1 MTTFYFSH
9 PVFLQ
14 HDTGPEHPEC
24 AARLEAI
31 EQALAHPD
39 FAGLQRRTPRKGT
52 VEDVQL
58 IHTEAHIQRILA
70 AIPGEERAWLDQ
82 DTVVSKASGEAA
94 LYAVGAV
101 CDAVD
106 AVFAHDRSNAFCAI
120 RPPGHH
126 AEPDHAMGFCLFNN
140 VAIAAAYA
148 RQQHGIRKVAIVDFD
163 VHHGNG
169 TQAAFYAEPEVL
181 YTSIHQF
188 PCYPGSG
195 SKEETGVG
203 NIVNVPLGAGWPSF
217 VVKGALLD
225 KVFPAVARFEPELI
239 LISAG
244 FDAHRDDPLAE
255 MELDEGDFAWMTA
268 ELVKLA
274 ARHAG
279 GRLVSVLEG
288 GYDLDALG
296 RSVAAHVRTL
306 MMAR

>member
-9 PVFLQ
+9 PIFLQ
-14 HDTGPEHPEC
+14 HDTGKDHPESP
-24 AARLEAI
+24 ARLEAI

-39 FAGLQRRTPRKGT
+39 FADLERRTPQKGT
-52 VEDVQL
+52 LEELRL
-58 IHTEAHIQRILA
+58 IHTEAHIQRVIKT
-70 AIPGEERAWLDQ
+70 IPTEGLDWLDE
-82 DTVVSKASGEAA
+82 DTVVSPHSFEAA

-106 AVFAHDRSNAFCAI
+106 AVFAHDRVNAFCAV

-126 AEPDHAMGFCLFNN
+126 AEPDQSMGFCLFNN

-148 RQQHGIRKVAIVDFD
+148 RKRHGIQKVAIVDFD

-169 TQAAFYAEPEVL
+169 TQAAFYAEPGVL
-181 YTSIHQF
+181 YASTHQF
-188 PCYPGSG
+188 PWYPGTG

-217 VVKGALLD
+217 VIKGAFLD
-225 KVFPAVARFEPELI
+225 KVFPAVNRFAPELI
-239 LISAG
+239 LVSAG
-244 FDAHRDDPLAE
+244 FDAHRDDPLADLD
-255 MELDEGDFAWMTA
+255 LDEDDFAWITE

-274 ARHAG
+274 DRHAQ

-288 GYDLDALG
+288 GYELKALSQ
-296 RSVAAHVRTL
+296 SVAAHVRVL
-306 MMAR
+306 MRGG